1 MAKKENLGIRIII
14 CVALLG
20 IILAS
25 VPIFLSITEEPT
37 HPAFLFSE
45 HETVPEDALIVLKL
59 TETDYEKYPVLR
71 NIPEP
76 IYVDRG
82 SLSDIYT
89 RPGYLD
95 KNDVRDFANR
105 YGSSSTYI
113 EHNGRIYH
121 LLHVAVLT

>member
-1 MAKKENLGIRIII
+1 MEKKENLGIRIII

-76 IYVDRG
+76 IYVDR
-82 SLSDIYT
+82 SPISDIYS

-95 KNDVRDFANR
+95 KDDVRSFSNR
-105 YGSSSTYI
+105 YCSSTTYI
-113 EHNGRIYH
+113 EHNGKFYQP
-121 LLHVAVLT
+121 LSVVTLS